1 MVRPRNRHLQE
12 EQENRTDL
20 RLQKN
25 IFLGTFTL
33 MIVLLVS
40 LYLQIS
46 VIFSGIVA
54 AVLLIST
61 GIMYVKYK
69 DFYTLR
75 DRGQRTWCVT
85 ISMYA
90 SLLLTLGCACYF
102 SQDAPLTEDY
112 ALVFL
117 FGFMFS
123 VLSVMLFR

>member
-117 FGFMFS
+117 C
-123 VLSVMLFR
+123 R